1 MESDTKASFCNAL
14 EAMVGI
20 MKTIITFGTF
30 DLFHIGHLNILLRS
44 AALGNRLVVG
54 VSSDELNL
62 FKKGRA
68 PVYSTAERMA
78 IITAIKFVDD
88 VFVEESLEL
97 KARYIRNYNADVL
110 VMGEDWRGK
119 FDELR
124 SICDVQYLPRTEGI
138 STTDVMARIRKY
150 D

>member
-1 MESDTKASFCNAL
+1 
-14 EAMVGI
+14 
-20 MKTIITFGTF
+20 
-30 DLFHIGHLNILLRS
+30 
-44 AALGNRLVVG
+44 
-54 VSSDELNL
+54 
-62 FKKGRA
+62 
-68 PVYSTAERMA
+68 MA